1 MPWDILAFK
10 NANGERPMKKLY
22 YLVASTIALSAMA
35 SPASAALLLFDL
47 KATPLFGTPQTAVF
61 QLDSMATP
69 NRINDQSAFG
79 ISQIFFDN
87 VSGVFNGINT
97 TANIGFGRGN
107 VANIQVL
114 GTVLGPNRVNASTTG
129 PSLFTGALSAPTFAS
144 GTFTTPRSSL
154 VISPI
159 AAAVPEPTTWMLML
173 IGMAGVGFSMRR
185 TGNQTLR
192 VQYT

>member
-1 MPWDILAFK
+1 
-10 NANGERPMKKLY
+10 MKKLF
-22 YLVASTIALSAMA
+22 YLVASTIALSAMTT
-35 SPASAALLLFDL
+35 PASAALLLFDL

-87 VSGVFNGINT
+87 VSGIFNGVTT

-129 PSLFTGALSAPTFAS
+129 PSLFTGALSTPTFAT
-144 GTFTTPRSSL
+144 GTFTTPRSTL
-154 VISPI
+154 VISQV
-159 AAAVPEPTTWMLML
+159 AAVPEPTTWMLML
-173 IGMAGVGFSMRR
+173 LGMAGIGFSMRR
-185 TGNQTLR
+185 KANQTVR
-192 VQYT
+192 VAYA